1 MKKIIQILLICLI
14 IAGTIVIA
22 TVGFNVGTK
31 YSENTQISINIG
43 KKFEVNDI
51 KQITNEVFKN
61 QTALVQVIE
70 LYEDMVQITI
80 EEATSEQIEKLNTKI
95 NEKYEIENAI
105 SDIGVMQS
113 ANVRLRDIAKP
124 YILPISIASII
135 IILYTMIVYRKLG
148 VWKVLYTM
156 AINIV
161 VPQAI
166 LISLYAVIRL
176 PINRLTVIISII
188 VYIISITWMTWHLNE
203 VKDKLGE
210 KK

>member
-80 EEATSEQIEKLNTKI
+80 EEATSEQIEELNTKI

-203 VKDKLGE
+203 VKYKLEE

>member
-51 KQITNEVFKN
+51 KQITNKVFKN

-80 EEATSEQIEKLNTKI
+80 EEATSEQIEELNTKI

-203 VKDKLGE
+203 VKYKLEE